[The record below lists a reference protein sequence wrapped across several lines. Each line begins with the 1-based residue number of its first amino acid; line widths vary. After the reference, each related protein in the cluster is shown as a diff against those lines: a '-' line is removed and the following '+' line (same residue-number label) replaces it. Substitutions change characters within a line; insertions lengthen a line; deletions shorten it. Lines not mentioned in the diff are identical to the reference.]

1 VRTGTVESGTEV
13 MSVAARLDGE
23 ITPARAGLPALRH
36 SFGIDRWAGIY
47 LSIGL
52 MSAFSLLLPATFAT
66 SDNLRSILSGA
77 AITGII
83 SLGATVALVTN
94 MLDASLAATMTL
106 SISLVGVL
114 QSEHQINA
122 ALAVLLTLVAGAT
135 VGAVNAFV
143 ITYLNVPAI
152 VATLGSGSVVF
163 ALTYWIGRGNTIVQ
177 GISSDFKL
185 FGSTTILTIPVTV
198 IYLFALA
205 GVLLY
210 LLEHTVRGRYFYA
223 IGMNIEAARLSG
235 IRVRR
240 LQWQS
245 LITSSLLAATAGI
258 VLTMQ
263 LGAAPFG
270 AGNPYLL
277 PAFAIAFLGSTQVT
291 PGRFNVR
298 GTLVG
303 LYLLAI
309 GVKGF
314 QLLFPAAPW
323 IKDMFEGVAL
333 IVAVAV
339 GARTRVRRRRHSGR
353 PSRRELG
360 AVSSAAAR

>member
-1 VRTGTVESGTEV
+1 VTSATAESRSDVTATAE
-13 MSVAARLDGE
+13 ANE
-23 ITPARAGLPALRH
+23 EQPRAQANLLVLGHALRV
-36 SFGIDRWAGIY
+36 DRWGGIY
-47 LSIGL
+47 LALIL
-52 MSAFSLLLPATFAT
+52 VITFSLVLPATFAT
-66 SDNLRSILSGA
+66 SNNLRSILAGA

-83 SLGATVALVTN
+83 ALGAMVALVTN
-94 MLDASLAATMTL
+94 MLDASLAATMSL

-114 QSEHQINA
+114 QADHEMNA
-122 ALAVLLTLVAGAT
+122 AVAVLLTLLAGAA

-152 VATLGSGSVVF
+152 VATLGTGSVVF
-163 ALTYWIGRGNTIVQ
+163 ALTYWVGGGNTIVQ
-177 GISSDFKL
+177 GMSSNFKL
-185 FGSTTILTIPVTV
+185 FGSTTILTIPVAV
-198 IYLFALA
+198 FYLFLLA
-205 GVLLY
+205 GVLFY
-210 LLEHTVRGRYFYA
+210 VLEHTVRGRYFYA
-223 IGMNIEAARLSG
+223 IGLNLEAARLAG

-245 LITSSLLAATAGI
+245 LIVSSLLAATAGI
-258 VLTMQ
+258 VLAAQ
-263 LGAAPFG
+263 LGAAPFA

-314 QLLFPAAPW
+314 QLRFPASPW
-323 IKDMFEGVAL
+323 IKDMFEGLAL

-339 GARTRVRRRRHSGR
+339 GARTKVRRPRSPEP
-353 PSRRELG
+353 PSPSP
-360 AVSSAAAR
+360 A